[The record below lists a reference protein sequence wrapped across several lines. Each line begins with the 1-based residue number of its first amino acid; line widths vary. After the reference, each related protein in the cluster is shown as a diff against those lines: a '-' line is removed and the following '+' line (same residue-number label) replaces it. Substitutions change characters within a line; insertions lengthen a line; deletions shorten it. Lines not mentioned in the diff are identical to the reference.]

1 MRVSE
6 QKRIFNKWLSEHRG
20 IIFKVVRVYS
30 NTRHDNEDL
39 FQEIAVQLWNS
50 IPNFRNGCSETTW
63 IYRVAFYSASSWA
76 HKERRR
82 RETREQLEQAQPF
95 LNEGSSLHSERLDWL
110 YEQIARLQEPDRSLA
125 LLLLDGFRYRE
136 IAEIVGLSES
146 NVGVRICRIKK
157 SLTQTL
163 SQETTHEL

>member
-1 MRVSE
+1 MKENE
-6 QKRIFNKWLSEHRG
+6 QKRIFDKWLRERRG
-20 IIFKVVRVYS
+20 IIFKVVRAYS

-50 IPNFRNGCSETTW
+50 IPNFRKGCSETTW

-76 HKERRR
+76 HKEKRR
-82 RETREQLEQAQPF
+82 REAREKLEQAQPF
-95 LNEGSSLHSERLDWL
+95 LNEGSSFHHERLDWL
-110 YEQIARLQEPDRSLA
+110 YEEIARLQEPDRSLT
-125 LLLLDGFRYRE
+125 LLLLDGFRYKE
-136 IAEIVGLSES
+136 IAEILGLSES

-163 SQETTHEL
+163 TQEIANGL